1 MEKELS
7 YLNAEGNSVFT
18 SHYLKNRGTCCKT
31 TCLHCPYGFTLKK
44 LGMSFR
50 EATEAEAGF
59 IDDLVSKSKTP
70 DLSWREYDPS
80 NIQIILVKDVV
91 CGVALKTKLQ
101 IKHVFL
107 LEHFQHQG
115 LSLELIES
123 YYFI

>member
-1 MEKELS
+1 MEKELT
-7 YLNAEGNSVFT
+7 YLNNDGNTVFT

-31 TCLHCPYGFTLKK
+31 TCLHCPYGFTLKR
-44 LGMSFR
+44 LGMSFK
-50 EATEAEAGF
+50 EALPTDAEL
-59 IDDLVSKSKTP
+59 IDSLVKKSKTP
-70 DLSWREYDPS
+70 DLNWREFDPS
-80 NIQIILVKDVV
+80 NVQIILVKENV

-107 LEHFQHQG
+107 KEHFQHQG

>member
-1 MEKELS
+1 MEKELT
-7 YLNAEGNSVFT
+7 YLNADGSTVFT
-18 SHYLKNRGTCCKT
+18 SHFLKNRGTCCKT

-44 LGMSFR
+44 IGMTFK
-50 EATEAEAGF
+50 EATE
-59 IDDLVSKSKTP
+59 DDVELIESLIKTSKTP
-70 DLSWREYDPS
+70 ELKWREFDPS
-80 NIQIILVKDVV
+80 NVQIILVKDVV

-107 LEHFQHQG
+107 KEHFQHQG

>member
-7 YLNAEGNSVFT
+7 YLNAEGFTVFT

-31 TCLHCPYGFTLKK
+31 TCLHCPFGFTLKK
-44 LGMSFR
+44 LGMKFK
-50 EATEAEAGF
+50 EAEEADFDF
-59 IDDLVSKSKTP
+59 IDSLVKSSKTP
-70 DLSWREYDPS
+70 DLSWRDFDPS

-91 CGVALKTKLQ
+91 CGLALKTKIQ

-107 LEHFQHQG
+107 TEHFQNQG

>member
-1 MEKELS
+1 MEKELT
-7 YLNAEGNSVFT
+7 YLNAEGFTVFT

-44 LGMSFR
+44 TGMKFR
-50 EATEAEAGF
+50 EAAPEDAELIENLIRG
-59 IDDLVSKSKTP
+59 SKSP
-70 DLSWREYDPS
+70 ELNWREFDPS
-80 NIQIILVKDVV
+80 NVQIILVKDVV

-107 LEHFQHQG
+107 RDEFQHQG

-123 YYFI
+123 YFFI